1 MDLVGHIPVSNL
13 PMSETFQLI
22 QLTAEHVM
30 NWNTFYASNAWNLQT
45 LMFLLMNY
53 DQKQYVAKQG

>member
-53 DQKQYVAKQG
+53 DQKQ